1 MRSEDHVIKSL
12 KIEDE
17 NIKVGF
23 DDLDNGGLRLQPRNS
38 SWKDPGR
45 LLRSL
50 RGDPSYLLLTISHL
64 LNKQTNIEQLT
75 DGSHAR
81 CLF

>member
-1 MRSEDHVIKSL
+1 MRSDDHVIKLL

-17 NIKVGF
+17 DIKVGF

-50 RGDPSYLLLTISHL
+50 RGDLSYLLLT
-64 LNKQTNIEQLT
+64 NKQTNIEQLT